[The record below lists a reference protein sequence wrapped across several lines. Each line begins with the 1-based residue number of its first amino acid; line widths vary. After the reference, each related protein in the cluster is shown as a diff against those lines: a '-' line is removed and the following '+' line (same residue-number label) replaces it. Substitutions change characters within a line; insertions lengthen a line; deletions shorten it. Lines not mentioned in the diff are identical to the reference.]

1 MGTQTALSRVAI
13 PWRRWVQPVASWFQR
28 NFGDAPMGSW
38 FLGAAVATLLERFLG
53 PALAYYLGLGSVPAI
68 FGLSIVL
75 KSPVLIPSVFLFVLL
90 MYLVPTLVVAKF
102 TTPLFLRWEERLS
115 TRVYVLLHVVFLF
128 LILYFWSEVDPYRL
142 LVLRLLGI
150 NILLTLSLNLVNG
163 WMGEFSVS
171 VAGFMS
177 VGAYVSS
184 VFMVW
189 GFVNDDVFGPAVFP
203 EFLAP
208 FAFPLSLVLA
218 GAVTAITALA
228 VAIPSFRTRGDYL
241 AIITLAYLFI
251 VKSTFENLD
260 FIGGPRGFMN
270 QPEVA
275 SFPVVF
281 VWVILGVWVMRN
293 FVNSTLGK
301 ATNAVRDN
309 ESAAEMMTVDTRRVK
324 VVAFL
329 THAFWSGVA
338 GGLYA
343 HVIGYINPS
352 SFDLRKSAEILGM
365 LYLGGL
371 NSVSGSILGPVLFM
385 FLSEILRPFQLAKW
399 LVIPVILIYAMIRR
413 PRGLMGFQELQIPFL
428 VRRRQAREEAR
439 AHAAAGD

>member
-1 MGTQTALSRVAI
+1 MALRKALTPLLHWFRTRFGHV
-13 PWRRWVQPVASWFQR
+13 PVGAWL
-28 NFGDAPMGSW
+28 
-38 FLGAAVATLLERFLG
+38 LGAAVAAFLERLLG
-53 PALAYYLGLGSVPAI
+53 PDLAYLLGLGSVPAI
-68 FGLSIVL
+68 FGLSIIL
-75 KSPVLIPSVFLFVLL
+75 KTPSLIPSVLVFVVL
-90 MYLVPTLVVAKF
+90 MYVIPTLVVARLSSA
-102 TTPLFLRWEERLS
+102 LFLRWEERLS
-115 TRVYVLLHVVFLF
+115 VPVYVFLHVVFLF
-128 LILYFWSEVDPYRL
+128 LVLYFWSQVDPYRL

-189 GFVNDDVFGPAVFP
+189 GFVHDDVFGPPVFP

-208 FAFPLSLVLA
+208 FAFPLALILA
-218 GAVTAITALA
+218 GAVTAVTALL

-241 AIITLAYLFI
+241 AIITLAYVFI
-251 VKSTFENLD
+251 VKSTVENLD

-275 SFPVVF
+275 SFTVVF
-281 VWVILGVWVMRN
+281 IWTILGIWIMWNYVT
-293 FVNSTLGK
+293 SILGK

-309 ESAAEMMTVDTRRVK
+309 ESAAEMMTVDTRKVK
-324 VVAFL
+324 IVAFL

-343 HVIGYINPS
+343 HVLGYINPS

-371 NSVSGSILGPVLFM
+371 NSVSGSIVGPVLFM
-385 FLSEILRPFQLAKW
+385 FLTEILRPFQLAKW

-413 PRGLMGFQELQIPFL
+413 PRGLMGFQELRIPFL
-428 VRRRQAREEAR
+428 TRRQQAKEEAR
-439 AHAAAGD
+439 TYGVTGN

>member
-1 MGTQTALSRVAI
+1 MGQHYLARLAL
-13 PWRRWVQPVASWFQR
+13 PWRRWGKGLQAYWRQYFGHVPV
-28 NFGDAPMGSW
+28 GSW
-38 FLGAAVATLLERFLG
+38 LLGAAAAILVEYVLG
-53 PALAYYLGLGSVPAI
+53 PTLAYYTGLGTIPAM
-68 FGLSIVL
+68 FGLSQVL
-75 KSPVLIPSVFLFVLL
+75 KDPALIPGVLL
-90 MYLVPTLVVAKF
+90 FGVVVYLLPTLLVARWSA
-102 TTPLFLRWEERLS
+102 PLFLRWEERLS
-115 TRVYVLLHVVFLF
+115 TRTYIALHVLALF
-128 LILYFWSEVDPYRL
+128 VVLYLWSQADPYRL
-142 LVLRLLGI
+142 LVMRLLGI

-171 VAGFMS
+171 VAGFMA

-184 VFMVW
+184 ILMVW
-189 GFVNDDVFGPAVFP
+189 GFANDDVFGPAVFP
-203 EFLAP
+203 ESWAV
-208 FAFPLSLVLA
+208 FAFPLALVIA
-218 GAVTAITALA
+218 GAVTAVTALA

-275 SFPVVF
+275 SFPMVFAWVV
-281 VWVILGVWVMRN
+281 LGIWVMRN
-293 FVNSTLGK
+293 YVTSTLGK

-309 ESAAEMMTVDTRRVK
+309 ESAAEMMTVNTRQVK

-343 HVIGYINPS
+343 HVIGYINPL

-371 NSVSGSILGPVLFM
+371 NSVSGSILGPVIFM

-413 PRGLMGFQELQIPFL
+413 PRGLMGFQELRIPFL
-428 VRRRQAREEAR
+428 SRRRQAQEEER

>member
-1 MGTQTALSRVAI
+1 MSLPHSLTRLAP
-13 PWRRWVQPVASWFQR
+13 PWRRWLQHTLALWRQY
-28 NFGDAPMGSW
+28 FGHVPLGSW
-38 FLGAAVATLLERFLG
+38 LLGASVATLVERFLG
-53 PALAYYLGLGSVPAI
+53 PTLAYYTGLGTIPAM
-68 FGLSIVL
+68 FGLSQIL
-75 KSPVLIPSVFLFVLL
+75 KDPALIPSVFLFGLL
-90 MYLVPTLVVAKF
+90 IYLVPTLLIARF
-102 TTPLFLRWEERLS
+102 TAPLFLRWEERLS
-115 TRVYVLLHVVFLF
+115 TRVYIGLHLLFLF
-128 LILYFWSEVDPYRL
+128 LVLYFWSQADPYRL
-142 LVLRLLGI
+142 LVMRLLGI

-171 VAGFMS
+171 VAGFMA

-184 VFMVW
+184 ILMVW
-189 GFVNDDVFGPAVFP
+189 GFVDDNVFGPPVFP
-203 EFLAP
+203 ESWAV
-208 FAFPLSLVLA
+208 FAFPLALIIA
-218 GAVTAITALA
+218 GAVTALTALA

-275 SFPVVF
+275 SFPMVF
-281 VWVILGVWVMRN
+281 AWVLLGIWVMRN
-293 FVNSTLGK
+293 YVTSTLGK

-309 ESAAEMMTVDTRRVK
+309 ESAAEMMTVDTRKVK

-385 FLSEILRPFQLAKW
+385 FLTEILRPFQLAKW

-413 PRGLMGFQELQIPFL
+413 PRGLMGFQELRIPFL
-428 VRRRQAREEAR
+428 VRRRQAQEEAR
-439 AHAAAGD
+439 AHAAAGN

>member
-1 MGTQTALSRVAI
+1 M
-13 PWRRWVQPVASWFQR
+13 P
-28 NFGDAPMGSW
+28 
-38 FLGAAVATLLERFLG
+38 
-53 PALAYYLGLGSVPAI
+53 
-68 FGLSIVL
+68 
-75 KSPVLIPSVFLFVLL
+75 
-90 MYLVPTLVVAKF
+90 
-102 TTPLFLRWEERLS
+102 
-115 TRVYVLLHVVFLF
+115 VYVGLHVLFLF
-128 LILYFWSEVDPYRL
+128 LVMYFWSAVDPYRL

-171 VAGFMS
+171 VAGFMA

-208 FAFPLSLVLA
+208 FAFPLSLILA

-241 AIITLAYLFI
+241 AIITLAYVFI

-275 SFPVVF
+275 SFTVVF
-281 VWVILGVWVMRN
+281 IWVILGIWIIRN
-293 FVNSTLGK
+293 YVTSTLGK

-309 ESAAEMMTVDTRRVK
+309 ESAAEMMTVDTRKVK
-324 VVAFL
+324 IVAFL

-371 NSVSGSILGPVLFM
+371 NSVSGSIVGPVLFM

-399 LVIPVILIYAMIRR
+399 LVIPIILVYAMIRR
-413 PRGLMGFQELQIPFL
+413 PRGLMGFQELRIPFL
-428 VRRRQAREEAR
+428 TRRQQAQEEAR
-439 AHAAAGD
+439 AYGASGN